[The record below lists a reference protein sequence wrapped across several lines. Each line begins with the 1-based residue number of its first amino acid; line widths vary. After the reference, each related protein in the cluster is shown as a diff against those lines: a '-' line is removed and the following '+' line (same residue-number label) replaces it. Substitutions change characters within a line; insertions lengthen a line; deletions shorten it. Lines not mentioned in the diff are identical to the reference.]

1 MEVSPLW
8 VLVDELGRDLYTFL
22 VQFKGSP
29 EQREVTTT

>member
-22 VQFKGSP
+22 VLFKGSP
-29 EQREVTTT
+29 GQIEVTMT